1 MGALPGNPFNVFS
14 DLWILHKFF
23 NRVQNL
29 SELHFIVQL
38 VQAAMAIPANQ
49 SRLLQ
54 IGFGIIFPEMSTAM
68 QLAWNKVMRGQ
79 HRLSSA

>member
-1 MGALPGNPFNVFS
+1 MSALTGNPLDVFS
-14 DLWILHKFF
+14 DLGILHKFF
-23 NRVQNL
+23 NGVQIL
-29 SELHFIVQL
+29 SKLHFIIQL